1 MLWRCSALS
10 PNAVTI
16 AGTPTSTA
24 PYALTT
30 WQPNSSSSAAAVCG
44 CRYAPPLWTTRS
56 DDVSTRGAA
65 SIRTIS
71 VGSVNSAVTRCSS
84 ISDSSRSTPKLR
96 GRITLQPVIA
106 DEQSPLM

>member
-1 MLWRCSALS
+1 MAAEL
-10 PNAVTI
+10 
-16 AGTPTSTA
+16 A
-24 PYALTT
+24 PRA
-30 WQPNSSSSAAAVCG
+30 SAAVCG
-44 CRYAPPLWTTRS
+44 CRYAPPVCTTRS

-71 VGSVNSAVTRCSS
+71 VGKVNSAVTRCAS
-84 ISDSSRSTPKLR
+84 ISGSSDSTPKLR